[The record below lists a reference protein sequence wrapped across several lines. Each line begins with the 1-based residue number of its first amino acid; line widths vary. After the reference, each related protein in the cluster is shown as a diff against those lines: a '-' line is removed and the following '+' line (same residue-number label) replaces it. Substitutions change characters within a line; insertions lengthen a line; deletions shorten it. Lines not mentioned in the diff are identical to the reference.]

1 MIPARSRLRRLLPSL
16 PPTPAD
22 FSTALRS
29 QAVTARVG
37 LWLGICFG
45 VAFLTGLWSHWGQDI
60 PGWLAWPTSPSWGYR
75 VTQGLH
81 VTAGSAAVPLLL
93 VKLWSVYPRLF
104 QMVPRRPPGTVLVHV
119 LERGSIG
126 LLVASALFQLV
137 TGLMNSSQW
146 YPWAFGFRDAHY
158 AVGWL
163 AIGSVLV
170 HVAVKLPVI
179 RRSLTGPVELDD
191 GPRVPAESEPE
202 QAGDAQAGDDPQ
214 DAGVGGTEP
223 AGTEPAGTEPAGTEP
238 AGTEPAD
245 TKPAPEPVG
254 RVAAGLSRRTLLRTT
269 WAAAGVAAVTT
280 AAGGTVPWLRQL
292 SIFGVRSGDGP
303 QGVPINR
310 SAERAG
316 VLPAALAPD
325 FRLTVVNGD
334 RSVELTRADLEA
346 LPQHTASLPI
356 ACVEGW
362 SASGVW
368 TGVRVVDLLALVG
381 APASD
386 LAVSS
391 LQTRYA
397 FGTSE
402 LPANVCADPDTLLAL
417 RLHGEPLHIDH
428 GFPCRIIAP
437 NRPGVLQTKW
447 VSRIEVAT

>member
-1 MIPARSRLRRLLPSL
+1 MRPARSRLLPSL
-16 PPTPAD
+16 PPRPAD

-60 PGWLAWPTSPSWGYR
+60 PGWLAWPTEPSWGYR

-81 VTAGSAAVPLLL
+81 VTAGTAAVPLLL

-126 LLVASALFQLV
+126 VLVASALFQLV

-163 AIGSVLV
+163 AIGSVIV

-191 GPRVPAESEPE
+191 GTRVPAEYEPE
-202 QAGDAQAGDDPQ
+202 QADDDVP
-214 DAGVGGTEP
+214 
-223 AGTEPAGTEPAGTEP
+223 
-238 AGTEPAD
+238 EPAD
-245 TKPAPEPVG
+245 DDVPEPAPAVREPVG
-254 RVAAGLSRRTLLRTT
+254 SGAGGLSRRTLLRTT
-269 WAAAGVAAVTT
+269 WVATGVAVVTT

-292 SIFGVRSGDGP
+292 SVFGVRSGEGP

-316 VLPAALAPD
+316 VLPAALDPD

-362 SASGVW
+362 SASAVW
-368 TGVRVVDLLALVG
+368 TGVRVVDLLALVQ

-386 LAVSS
+386 VAVSS
-391 LQTRYA
+391 LQTRYS
-397 FGTSE
+397 FGTSD

-447 VSRIEVAT
+447 VSRVEVVT